1 MPKRL
6 TGLGRNDIIFYGLF
20 MEKKEISG
28 TIKRLPGRGRLFFSV
43 LGYSESV
50 LINSI
55 IAC

>member
-1 MPKRL
+1 MSKRL